1 MRIAKFIDDLDV
13 YELQCNE
20 LQYWGDIE
28 EISKYVSRVHRL
40 DEKYENLFQQL
51 FSVDTINNISFNV
64 VLILCTDYRRPCKES
79 TSLMKRRRHL
89 ATKYHNIQRGRRSM
103 IKWFRLRNFSM
114 LHMTILKRIV
124 CG

>member
-40 DEKYENLFQQL
+40 DEKYEHLFKKCI
-51 FSVDTINNISFNV
+51 FSVCAIHSISCNI
-64 VLILCTDYRRPCKES
+64 VL
-79 TSLMKRRRHL
+79 
-89 ATKYHNIQRGRRSM
+89 
-103 IKWFRLRNFSM
+103 M
-114 LHMTILKRIV
+114 L
-124 CG
+124 